1 MFSPAH
7 RLLKVC
13 GGGELLGYGLAH
25 GKAILGT
32 WWFFGGVWWW
42 KFHSFTIWLW
52 LTWLENPSHG
62 GFSGKIIHKWAMAS
76 MAMLNNQRVNWVH
89 NQFIIN
95 VKNKDWR
102 LSYQLII
109 RRPRQTQGGARQG
122 IRHLTLV
129 GLLLL
134 VLLLLLL
141 LLLPLLL
148 LLLLLLLLRRLRLRL
163 LLLLRRRVSKKLSG
177 CWFLALEAG
186 WWHGRSSSSAG
197 TARAAAAASAEDST
211 SSVQLQ
217 LPPSFTAMVF
227 PCPGPTFLQ
236 QPAGS

>member
-102 LSYQLII
+102 LSYPLII
-109 RRPRQTQGGARQG
+109 RYYEISFFEGTNKWRLCFFIFSSMVTTWGMDMARTWIIDEFSGSVVFFRSNLPAALYLSPGFLNIADPPRMISKHGD
-122 IRHLTLV
+122 TLWV
-129 GLLLL
+129 CQNSYWKW
-134 VLLLLLL
+134 
-141 LLLPLLL
+141 P
-148 LLLLLLLLRRLRLRL
+148 
-163 LLLLRRRVSKKLSG
+163 
-177 CWFLALEAG
+177 
-186 WWHGRSSSSAG
+186 
-197 TARAAAAASAEDST
+197 
-211 SSVQLQ
+211 
-217 LPPSFTAMVF
+217 
-227 PCPGPTFLQ
+227 
-236 QPAGS
+236 